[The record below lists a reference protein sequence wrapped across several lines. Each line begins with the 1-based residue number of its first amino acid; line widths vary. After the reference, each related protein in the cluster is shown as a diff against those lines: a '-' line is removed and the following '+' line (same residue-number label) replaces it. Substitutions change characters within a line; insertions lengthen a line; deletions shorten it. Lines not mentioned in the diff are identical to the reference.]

1 MRSLA
6 AAAKLLEQ
14 CTSVAAAQLLLR
26 ELGFEGSPVPLTDE
40 YRALLGIP
48 EAVGDASI
56 SSGKGALRAL
66 SFRICGDGDA
76 RDVIARIA
84 TRLSTR
90 APQLFFLLVAVQP
103 QRNTAT
109 IAVYNSA
116 RPRPRVAALVADLNA
131 LVDSDSETVCALA
144 AARGSSDILT
154 YTRWLGILGRESITG
169 RFFRALEKVVVGLAR
184 SVDTQ
189 LDASDAAELALL
201 YTSRLVFLSFIETK
215 GWLNYDHA
223 FLANHFAD
231 CMVEGGDF
239 HRRILAPLFFGTLN
253 TAPTRR
259 AEAARRFGRVPFL
272 NGGLFSRTPLERRAS
287 RARFSDEAFGDVFG
301 DLLTRYRF
309 TAREDGTSWSEAAVD
324 PEMLG
329 KAFESLM
336 SRDERKG
343 SGAYYTPHSL
353 VRQVSRSALTC
364 GLSSDALGP
373 HLIEAALDGSVIE
386 SSSRAHLLEGTARL
400 RVLDP
405 ACGSG
410 AFLVHMLEELCA
422 LRTRLGDLRR
432 PHLVRRDLL
441 TRSIFGVDVNPMAV
455 WLCELRLWLAVAIE
469 DPEPDPVRVTP
480 LPNLDRN
487 VRVGDS
493 LSGGG
498 LIDRPV
504 YRTASRVTALRTRYS
519 RATGPRKKSLGRAI
533 DSLERECA
541 VTLTERLIARLIA
554 ERRELLITLRSPD
567 LFGKRRYPSAEL
579 RTSLSSLRAEL
590 ASARRELRRI
600 QDGGGLP
607 FSFSTGFA
615 DAAAAGGFGIVVGNP
630 PWVRTHKLDP
640 ARRKELR
647 NRYVVYRNAA
657 WATGAD
663 GARAGKG
670 FASQVDLAA
679 LFIERC
685 ASLLQ
690 PGGALALIVPAKLWR
705 SLAGG
710 GVRHLLR
717 TTVNLRE
724 LHDLT
729 SAPDAFEA
737 AVYPSVVAACRPR
750 VNDASQNV
758 KVVSHHRDGVRR
770 WTTTPDLIAFDSSA
784 GSPWL
789 LMPPEVRAAFDRVSR
804 RGIPLG
810 RTSLG
815 PPLLG
820 VKTGCNDAFIVTD
833 CEGIEPSL
841 LRPVI
846 RGDSVTRWN
855 VVDVNQRIIWTHD
868 DCGPLSVLPPRAAK
882 HLTKWRRELEARTDS
897 HRSGR
902 WWKLFR
908 TESADS
914 RHARVV
920 WSDIGKKPTAAL
932 LSLGDI
938 SVPLN
943 TCYVIKCAND
953 ADAETFTTILNSPL
967 SAAWLGALAEP
978 ARGGYSRFMGWT
990 LALLPLP
997 SNWARARSLLAPIAR
1012 AGVTGS
1018 PAGDAEILASV
1029 LEAYQLR
1036 FDDVAALVEWSG

>member
-1 MRSLA
+1 MRTLA
-6 AAAKLLEQ
+6 SAAKLLEQ

-26 ELGFEGSPVPLTDE
+26 ELGFEGSHVPLTGE
-40 YRALLGIP
+40 NRALLGIP

-56 SSGKGALRAL
+56 ASGTGALRGLA
-66 SFRICGDGDA
+66 FRICGDGDA
-76 RDVIARIA
+76 RGLVTGIAG
-84 TRLSTR
+84 RLSTR

-103 QRNTAT
+103 QRNNVT
-109 IAVYNSA
+109 IAVFDST

-131 LVDSDSETVCALA
+131 IVDSDSETMCALA
-144 AARGSSDILT
+144 ATRGSSDILT
-154 YTRWLGILGRESITG
+154 HARWLDILGRESITG
-169 RFFRALEKVVVGLAR
+169 RFFRALEKVVIGLAR

-189 LDASDAAELALL
+189 LDSSDADELALL

-223 FLANHFAD
+223 FLANRFAD

-239 HRRILAPLFFGTLN
+239 HGRILKPLFFGTLN
-253 TAPTRR
+253 TPPARR
-259 AEAARRFGRVPFL
+259 AKAARRFGRVPFL

-287 RARFSDEAFGDVFG
+287 QARFSDEAFGDVFG

-343 SGAYYTPHSL
+343 SGAYYTPHAL

-364 GLSSDALGP
+364 GLSSDTLGP
-373 HLIEAALDGSVIE
+373 HLIEAALDGSVID
-386 SSSRAHLLEGTARL
+386 SSSRAHLLEATSRL

-422 LRTRLGDLRR
+422 LRTRLGDLRP
-432 PHLVRRDLL
+432 PHFVRRDLL

-493 LSGGG
+493 LSGEG
-498 LIDRPV
+498 LIDRPL
-504 YRTASRVTALRTRYS
+504 YRTASRVTSLRTRYS
-519 RATGPRKKSLGRAI
+519 RATGPRKKSLGKI
-533 DSLERECA
+533 LDSLERECA
-541 VTLTERLIARLIA
+541 VTVTDRLIARLIS

-579 RTSLSSLRAEL
+579 RTSLSDLRSQL

-657 WATGAD
+657 WSIGAD

-690 PGGALALIVPAKLWR
+690 PGGTLALIVPAKLWR

-717 TTVNLRE
+717 TSVNLRE

-729 SAPDAFEA
+729 SASNAFDA
-737 AVYPSVVAACRPR
+737 AVYPSLVTASRPR
-750 VNDASQNV
+750 LNDASQ
-758 KVVSHHRDGVRR
+758 KLEVVSHDRDGIRK
-770 WTTTPDLIAFDSSA
+770 WATTPNRIAFDSSA

-789 LMPPEVRAAFDRVSR
+789 LMPPDIRAAFDRVNRS
-804 RGIPLG
+804 GIPLA

-846 RGDSVTRWN
+846 RGDSVMRWN
-855 VVDVNQRIIWTHD
+855 VAEVRERIIWTHD
-868 DCGPLSVLPPRAAK
+868 HCGPLRDLPPRAVH
-882 HLTKWRRELEARTDS
+882 HLTKWRSELEARTDC
-897 HRSGR
+897 RGSGR

-920 WSDIGKKPTAAL
+920 WSDIGKRPTAAL
-932 LSLGDI
+932 LPLGDV

-943 TCYVIKCAND
+943 TCYVIKCANEAD
-953 ADAETFTTILNSPL
+953 ADTFATILNSRL

-990 LALLPLP
+990 MALMPLP
-997 SNWARARSLLAPIAR
+997 SDWSRACNLLAPIAQ
-1012 AGVTGS
+1012 AAVTGN

-1029 LEAYQLR
+1029 LEAYKLR
-1036 FDDVAALVEWSG
+1036 FDDVAALLEWSS